1 MFTISGRDI
10 ELWGTL
16 PTVNDIAR
24 ALVGMNRWGSNTIVP
39 FSVLHHSLM
48 MHEGMKMQKSFGTPH
63 KLLPFF
69 ALWHD
74 AHEFAT
80 NDIMP
85 PFKTKEQRDLQEKI
99 QVWLYKALLMVPG
112 PSAVFKLAI
121 KSYDDM
127 CAATEAHML
136 CHPNVRKR
144 FPEPAD
150 REVSLLWELL
160 DMPKRE
166 AVQRWTSL
174 TQHYLDM
181 HTEGGG

>member
-16 PTVNDIAR
+16 PTVNDIAH

-48 MHEGMKMQKSFGTPH
+48 MHDGLKDGNAH

-69 ALWHD
+69 GLWHD

-85 PFKTKEQRDLQEKI
+85 PFKTAEQRELQCKI
-99 QVWLYKALLMVPG
+99 QDWLYKALLMVPG
-112 PSAVFKLAI
+112 PSDIFRHAI
-121 KSYDDM
+121 KSYDDL
-127 CAATEAHML
+127 CAAAEAHML

-144 FPEPAD
+144 FLEPAD
-150 REVSLLWELL
+150 REVELLWELL
-160 DMPKRE
+160 DMPNREVVKRF
-166 AVQRWTSL
+166 RDL
-174 TQHYLDM
+174 TQYYLDM
-181 HTEGGG
+181 HRDEGGN

>member
-24 ALVGMNRWGSNTIVP
+24 ALVGMNRWGSNTIIP

-48 MHEGMKMQKSFGTPH
+48 MHDGLGG
-63 KLLPFF
+63 KLLPFY

-85 PFKTKEQRDLQEKI
+85 PFKTPEQRALQEKI
-99 QVWLYKALLMVPG
+99 QDWLYKALLMVPG
-112 PSAVFKLAI
+112 PGPVEIMAI
-121 KSYDDM
+121 KGYDDM
-127 CAATEAHML
+127 CAAAEAHML

-144 FPEPAD
+144 FLEPHD
-150 REVSLLWELL
+150 REVAMLWELL
-160 DMPKRE
+160 DMPDRE
-166 AVQRWTSL
+166 AVKRFCDL
-174 TQHYLDM
+174 TQSYLDL
-181 HTEGGG
+181 HQDGGGN